1 MPYLPSGRAV
11 AISMRP
17 FDELLQRAID
27 ERNACLLF
35 CMDEM
40 DDVTSFISVL
50 EVEERFDVP
59 RVELDPIAAP
69 DRTMHCMTRNTGYTV
84 FDIFRRRSDWSAADI
99 AAFKRFMLTDRI
111 CTWVVGHQVRLVG
124 LRMML
129 TDYSMM
135 YPGRR

>member
-17 FDELLQRAID
+17 LDELLQRAFD
-27 ERNACLLF
+27 EKNPSLLF
-35 CMDEM
+35 CMDET
-40 DDVTSFISVL
+40 DDIMAFISVL

-59 RVELDPIAAP
+59 PVELEPVGAP
-69 DRTMHCMTRNTGYTV
+69 DRTMHCMTRDTGYTV
-84 FDIFRRRSDWSAADI
+84 FDIFRRRSDWPAADI
-99 AAFKRFMLTDRI
+99 AAFRRFMLTDRI
-111 CTWVVGHQVRLVG
+111 RTWVVGLQVRLAG
-124 LRMML
+124 LRSML

>member
-17 FDELLQRAID
+17 LDEVLQRAFE
-27 ERNACLLF
+27 ERNASRLF

-40 DDVTSFISVL
+40 DDITSFISVL

-59 RVELDPIAAP
+59 RVELEPIGAP
-69 DRTMHCMTRNTGYTV
+69 ERTMHCMTCDTGYTV
-84 FDIFRRRSDWSAADI
+84 FDIIRCRSDWPAADL
-99 AAFKRFMLTDRI
+99 AAFKQFMLTDRI
-111 CTWVVGHQVRLVG
+111 RNWIVGRYVRLAG
-124 LRMML
+124 LRSML

-135 YPGRR
+135 YPRRR